1 MSDNVYPFPGMNPP
15 ARAGW
20 LERRAE
26 EISRWRESQR
36 KRRELEKMD
45 DALLADIGI
54 QREDIPAVV
63 KGRR

>member
-1 MSDNVYPFPGMNPP
+1 MADNVYPFPGMAPA

-36 KRRELEKMD
+36 KRRELEMMD
-45 DALLADIGI
+45 DALLTDIGI
-54 QREDIPAVV
+54 KREDIPAVV
-63 KGRR
+63 AGRR